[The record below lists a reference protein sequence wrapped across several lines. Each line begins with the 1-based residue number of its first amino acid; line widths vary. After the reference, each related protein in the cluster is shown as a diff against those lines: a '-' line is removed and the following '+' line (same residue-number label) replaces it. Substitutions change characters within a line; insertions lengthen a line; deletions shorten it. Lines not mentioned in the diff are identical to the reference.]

1 MTEQPFIVGL
11 AQLRQLPRNREQKRV
26 VFNEQKRIF
35 DALFEV
41 EKKFVENILEDK
53 SPFDYKETYSF
64 FLNIFNAKVE
74 WLNHNLKPQ
83 WWIVNEHYFSENFKP
98 QSTCHNY

>member
-11 AQLRQLPRNREQKRV
+11 AELRQLPSNREQKRV

-41 EKKFVENILEDK
+41 ERKFVDEL
-53 SPFDYKETYSF
+53 
-64 FLNIFNAKVE
+64 FLNE
-74 WLNHNLKPQ
+74 Q
-83 WWIVNEHYFSENFKP
+83 
-98 QSTCHNY
+98 

>member
-11 AQLRQLPRNREQKRV
+11 AQLRQLPTNREQKRV

-35 DALFEV
+35 DTLFEI
-41 EKKFVENILEDK
+41 EKKFVENIMQDK
-53 SPFDYKETYSF
+53 SPFEYKDTYNF
-64 FLNIFNAKVE
+64 FLELFNKEVENINQ
-74 WLNHNLKPQ
+74 NLKPR

-98 QSTCHNY
+98 QITCHN

>member
-11 AQLRQLPRNREQKRV
+11 AQLRQLPVNREQNRV

-41 EKKFVENILEDK
+41 EKRFCDSIFDQENV
-53 SPFDYKETYSF
+53 SDYGFFYSF
-64 FLNIFNAKVE
+64 YLDQFSNNVE
-74 WLNHNLKPQ
+74 YIKQTVKPR

-98 QSTCHNY
+98 LLK

>member
-11 AQLRQLPRNREQKRV
+11 AELRQLPSNREQKRV

-41 EKKFVENILEDK
+41 ERKFVDELFLNEQ
-53 SPFDYKETYSF
+53 FQDYKDAYTFYHNYFTIEVQL
-64 FLNIFNAKVE
+64 LNQ
-74 WLNHNLKPQ
+74 NLKPR
-83 WWIVNEHYFSENFKP
+83 WCIVNEHYFSENFKP
-98 QSTCHNY
+98 QIACHN

>member
-11 AQLRQLPRNREQKRV
+11 AQLRQLPTNREQKRV

-35 DALFEV
+35 DVLFGV
-41 EKKFVENILEDK
+41 EKRFCDSIFDNENA
-53 SPFDYKETYSF
+53 SSYSF
-64 FLNIFNAKVE
+64 FYSFYLDQFSNNVLYINQV
-74 WLNHNLKPQ
+74 LKPR

-98 QSTCHNY
+98 QITCHN

>member
-11 AQLRQLPRNREQKRV
+11 AQLRQLPTNREQKRV

-41 EKKFVENILEDK
+41 ETKFVDNIMQDK
-53 SPFDYKETYSF
+53 SPFEYKDTYNF
-64 FLNIFNAKVE
+64 FLELFNREVENINQ
-74 WLNHNLKPQ
+74 NLKPR

-98 QSTCHNY
+98 QLICQ

>member
-11 AQLRQLPRNREQKRV
+11 AQLRQLPSNREQKRV

-41 EKKFVENILEDK
+41 ERKFVDELFLNEQ
-53 SPFDYKETYSF
+53 FQDYKDEIGRASCRER
-64 FLNIFNAKVE
+64 V
-74 WLNHNLKPQ
+74 
-83 WWIVNEHYFSENFKP
+83 
-98 QSTCHNY
+98 